1 MGDKIIVLDY
11 GSQTAQLIA
20 RRVRELGVYTELLP
34 WNTASEKVLALR
46 PKGFILSGG
55 PNSVYD
61 SHAPGLPN
69 YLLEMGL
76 PILGICYGMQLL
88 AQNLGGK
95 VDYSNNREFGRAEI
109 LHDGKSLLWKN
120 IPNTAKVWMSHSDS
134 ISVLPSNFTIIGQ
147 TSSIAIA
154 ALEHS
159 SNNIYGIQF
168 HPEVSHTECGIQLL
182 SNFAIDICGCSAD
195 WTTLSFIDDA
205 LIKIREKVGNKKVL
219 LALSGGVDSSV
230 VAALLDR
237 AIGDQLFCV
246 FVDNGLLRK
255 DEAVQVVKVFTEKM
269 KLRLYPVNAVEE
281 FLNELI
287 GVTDPEIKRKL
298 IGETFIRVF
307 QREESILR
315 SEFGKIHFLA
325 QGTIYPDLIES
336 ATPDRPG
343 AHKIKTHHNVGG
355 LPSDLQFELIEPLRY
370 LFKDEVRKV
379 GQALGLPDQI
389 VWRQPFPGPGLAIRC
404 LGEVTIERL
413 ELLREA
419 DFIFL
424 EELANLEND
433 SLGSQISQAFAVL
446 LPVKSVGV
454 MGDRRTYYETIA
466 LRSVTTDNFMTAD
479 WSRLPSEVLAKISSR
494 IINEVPNISRVVY
507 DITSKPP
514 ATIEWE

>member
-1 MGDKIIVLDY
+1 M
-11 GSQTAQLIA
+11 
-20 RRVRELGVYTELLP
+20 
-34 WNTASEKVLALR
+34 N
-46 PKGFILSGG
+46 
-55 PNSVYD
+55 
-61 SHAPGLPN
+61 
-69 YLLEMGL
+69 L

-88 AQNLGGK
+88 AHQMGGE
-95 VDYSNNREFGRAEI
+95 VVHSFSREFGRVEL
-109 LHDGKSLLWKN
+109 LHNGKSLLLKS
-120 IPNTAKVWMSHSDS
+120 IPASTKVWMSHSDS
-134 ISVLPSNFTIIGQ
+134 IGFLPSSLKMIGQ
-147 TSSIAIA
+147 SSSFAIA
-154 ALEHS
+154 ALEN
-159 SNNIYGIQF
+159 SNKKIYGIQF

-182 SNFAIDICGCSAD
+182 SNFALGICKCSAD
-195 WTTLSFIDDA
+195 WTTASFIDDA
-205 LIKIREKVGNKKVL
+205 LIKIREQVGNRKVL

-237 AIGDQLFCV
+237 AIGDRLFCV

-255 DEAVQVVKVFTEKM
+255 NESDQVISVFSEKM
-269 KLRLYPVNAVEE
+269 KLRLYPVNAVED
-281 FLNELI
+281 FLQVLK
-287 GVTDPEIKRKL
+287 GVTDPETKRKL

-307 QREESILR
+307 EKEENILR
-315 SEFGKIHFLA
+315 AKFGEIHFLA

-336 ATPDRPG
+336 AAPDRPG

-355 LPSDLQFELIEPLRY
+355 LPSDLKFELIEPLRY

-404 LGEVTIERL
+404 LGEVTTERL
-413 ELLREA
+413 EILREA

-424 EELANLEND
+424 EELANLD
-433 SLGSQISQAFAVL
+433 SEFINVQISQAFAVL

-479 WSRLPSEVLAKISSR
+479 WSRIPPEVLAKISSR
-494 IINEVPNISRVVY
+494 IVNEIPNISRVVY
-507 DITSKPP
+507 DITTKPP